1 MVNLT
6 ILRSFATST
15 ISTTIGTSLSLSLAT
30 LKSMLSSLC
39 LRLRPL
45 SLSLTTL
52 KKKSMLSSLRTMAFY
67 SGTEMRR
74 VFILRSVMNVLNGPA
89 GRTSA
94 AADPPDAGRSGRS
107 SDPPDA
113 GRLRSGPWR
122 RLRSSGL
129 AFSGRRMSL
138 NTA

>member
-1 MVNLT
+1 MVVLT

-15 ISTTIGTSLSLSLAT
+15 ISTTIGTSLSLSLT
-30 LKSMLSSLC
+30 L
-39 LRLRPL
+39 
-45 SLSLTTL
+45 
-52 KKKSMLSSLRTMAFY
+52 KSMLSSLRTMAFY

-74 VFILRSVMNVLNGPA
+74 VFILRSVLNVLNGTA
-89 GRTSA
+89 GRS

-122 RLRSSGL
+122 RLRSSGAGWSRACSGL